1 MSGILG
7 RYFLFLIILVDQ
19 MIRIPLHFLTAQVSS
34 NTKYILLPR
43 HIQTSLVFQLWV
55 RLRMRASTLRQ
66 ILRKIAKVPILF
78 HLKNVQESSW
88 PDAEILRLLLR
99 YMPLGTPLIMLHEHS
114 IEYVNDDN
122 PKNAKF
128 DFNIEYFHQ
137 V

>member
-1 MSGILG
+1 
-7 RYFLFLIILVDQ
+7 

-55 RLRMRASTLRQ
+55 RLRMHASTLRL

-88 PDAEILRLLLR
+88 PDVEILRPLLR
-99 YMPLGTPLIMLHEHS
+99 CMPLGTPRIKSYEYS
-114 IEYVNDDN
+114 IEYVNDD
-122 PKNAKF
+122 KLSNAIF
-128 DFNIEYFHQ
+128 
-137 V
+137 

>member
-1 MSGILG
+1 
-7 RYFLFLIILVDQ
+7 

-34 NTKYILLPR
+34 NTRYILLPR

-78 HLKNVQESSW
+78 HLKSVQESSW

-99 YMPLGTPLIMLHEHS
+99 YMPLGTPMIEFYEYL
-114 IEYVNDDN
+114 IEYVNGDN
-122 PKNAKF
+122 LISI
-128 DFNIEYFHQ
+128 FNIFIRLDTFLKSN
-137 V
+137 VIVTKW